1 MWFGISYQVG
11 GKSHPSRVNQPKN
24 TLNSTKPKMEF
35 HDLINS
41 ALTEYEGIDED
52 LDTHNTGS
60 VINSK
65 KTLNK
70 LTYIIRD
77 INVFDYNGKRSYRLS
92 TLISMITRVFG
103 FNGFNIEINE
113 IQFNNETLRYKTT
126 VDIIIRSDES
136 VIQGVSKNQ
145 KNLKK
150 SITHAIKNAL
160 IHEVERVYF
169 RTHDSSINI

>member
-1 MWFGISYQVG
+1 
-11 GKSHPSRVNQPKN
+11 
-24 TLNSTKPKMEF
+24 MEF
-35 HDLINS
+35 HDLISS
-41 ALTEYEGIDED
+41 ALNEYEGVED
-52 LDTHNTGS
+52 SLDLETSGS
-60 VINSK
+60 VIYSK

-103 FNGFNIEINE
+103 FNGFNIEISE
-113 IQFNNETLRYKTT
+113 ILYNNETLRYQTT
-126 VDIIIRSDES
+126 IDIIIRSDES

-160 IHEVERVYF
+160 THEVERVF
-169 RTHDSSINI
+169 LKTNPNSINI